1 MCALLFNP
9 ALRRIRTCLKHYDY
23 CYFEF
28 YSLWRHRFKT
38 IIWRTKIY
46 DLISCHFCYR
56 CGCFL
61 RRCQRGGLR
70 GCLLCCCANCLGR
83 FLPRWRPFSLA
94 LQKFFLHAVAEVV
107 LTGSHRK
114 DVGKCFCLVL
124 RICPLVCVLD
134 VFGGY
139 CLCPCP
145 SSVCRHCLQ
154 HGPNVA
160 SFSLRSRSS
169 PSGSATQ
176 LLLSAASTG
185 KKILPPGY

>member
-1 MCALLFNP
+1 VLLRELSRPIFTP
-9 ALRRIRTCLKHYDY
+9 VA
-23 CYFEF
+23 
-28 YSLWRHRFKT
+28 
-38 IIWRTKIY
+38 
-46 DLISCHFCYR
+46 
-56 CGCFL
+56 
-61 RRCQRGGLR
+61 
-70 GCLLCCCANCLGR
+70 
-83 FLPRWRPFSLA
+83 PFSLA

-124 RICPLVCVLD
+124 RVCPLVCVLD

-160 SFSLRSRSS
+160 EDVFLFAFSLLSIWFGY
-169 PSGSATQ
+169 PK

-185 KKILPPGY
+185 KK